1 MKSTRIVA
9 VAAIVASGLSLN
21 ANAGVSVSVG
31 EPGFYGHI
39 EIGNLPRPPQLVF
52 PEPVIVQRVPA
63 AVAPAPIYLH
73 VPPGHEKHWSKHC
86 RKYNACGQP
95 VYFIQDNWYNNE
107 YVPEYRKTHGKGH
120 GDDDHGGKHHG
131 DDRGDDDH
139 GEKHGDRG
147 HGHGKDKD

>member
-1 MKSTRIVA
+1 MKSPRIVA
-9 VAAIVASGLSLN
+9 LIAILASGLSLN

-39 EIGNLPRPPQLVF
+39 EIGDIPRPPQLIF
-52 PEPVIVQRVPA
+52 PQPVIIQRVPA
-63 AVAPAPIYLH
+63 GEVRPPLYLH

-95 VYFIQDNWYNNE
+95 VYFVRDNWYNDV
-107 YVPEYRKTHGKGH
+107 YVPEYRKKHGKGH
-120 GDDDHGGKHHG
+120 GDDDRGGKHG
-131 DDRGDDDH
+131 D
-139 GEKHGDRG
+139 KG